1 MNKKGILVVVSGF
14 AGSGKG
20 TVMKELL
27 NRYDNYSL
35 SVSATTRPPR
45 PGETNGKEYFFN
57 SYGEFEEMINNGEFI
72 EHAKYVNNY
81 YGTPK
86 KYVREQLD
94 LGNDVILE
102 IEIQGA
108 LQIKSKYP
116 DTLLLFL
123 TPPSV
128 DTLITRLVDRG
139 TEDIATV
146 QARLRRACEE
156 VEFVD
161 KYDYILVNNDINIC
175 VSEVHSIIQNEHHRT
190 FRNSEFLKDIRR
202 EFALFAKGE

>member
-27 NRYDNYSL
+27 SRYDNYSL
-35 SVSATTRPPR
+35 SVSATTRAPR
-45 PGETNGKEYFFN
+45 PGEVNGKEYFFK
-57 SYGEFEEMINNGEFI
+57 SRDEFEEMINDGEFI

-86 KYVREQLD
+86 KYVNEQLD
-94 LGNDVILE
+94 LGKDVILE

-128 DTLITRLVDRG
+128 DTLKTRLVDRG

-146 QARLRRACEE
+146 KARLRRACEE

-161 KYDYILVNNDINIC
+161 KYDYILVNNAINEC
-175 VSEVHSIIQNEHHRT
+175 VNEVHSIIQSEHHRT
-190 FRNSEFLKDIRR
+190 FRNSEFLKNIRY
-202 EFALFAKGE
+202 EFELFSKGE

>member
-27 NRYDNYSL
+27 SRYDNYSL
-35 SVSATTRPPR
+35 SISATTRTPR
-45 PGETNGKEYFFN
+45 PGETNGKEYFFK
-57 SYGEFEEMINNGEFI
+57 SRDEFEEMIDRGEFI
-72 EHAKYVNNY
+72 EFAKYVNNY
-81 YGTPK
+81 YGTPQ
-86 KYVREQLD
+86 KYVKEQLD
-94 LGNDVILE
+94 LGKDVILE

-123 TPPSV
+123 TPPDV
-128 DTLITRLVDRG
+128 DTLKKRLVDRG
-139 TEDIATV
+139 TEDIDTIH
-146 QARLRRACEE
+146 ARLRRACEE

-161 KYDYILVNNDINIC
+161 KYDYILVNMEIDEC
-175 VSEVHSIIQNEHHRT
+175 VSKVHSIIQNEHHRT
-190 FRNSEFLKDIRR
+190 FRNSEFLEDIRK
-202 EFALFAKGE
+202 EFELFAKGE